1 MAGALLKA
9 CTELMAKG
17 IHPTAISDG
26 FQVAHSKAN
35 EVIDEMAKPVDL
47 NDRDSL
53 IQNAITS
60 LSSKV
65 VSHHSDLLA
74 PMAVDAVMKI
84 IDKAT
89 ADNVDLRNIHVS
101 KKLGGTI
108 DESELIDGL
117 CFVDKKASHL
127 AGGPTRI
134 ENAKIGLIQFPISAP
149 KSDMESNVVVGND
162 VAMDRI
168 IREERQHILGIIK
181 KIIASGA
188 NVLLLQKSILREAI
202 SDLALHFLAKKKI
215 MVIKDIERDDI
226 DFISKT
232 IGATPVAHVDQFKAE
247 KLGSAN
253 LVEEVS
259 AGGSSKIVKVTGCP
273 NSGKTVSILLRGS
286 NQLVLDE
293 ADRSLH
299 DALCVVRALVK
310 KRSLVP
316 GGACVE
322 MEVAHQL

>member
-1 MAGALLKA
+1 MAGALLRA
-9 CTELMAKG
+9 TTELMAKG

-26 FQVAHSKAN
+26 FQVAHRKAM
-35 EVIDEMAKPVDL
+35 EVIDSMAKPVDL

-74 PMAVDAVMKI
+74 PMAVDAVLQI
-84 IDKAT
+84 IDKAS
-89 ADNVDLRNIHVS
+89 AENVDLNNIHVS

-108 DESELIDGL
+108 DESELINGL
-117 CFVDKKASHL
+117 CFVGLKASHL

-134 ENAKIGLIQFPISAP
+134 ENAKIAIVQFPISAP

-162 VAMDRI
+162 SAMDRI
-168 IREERQHILGIIK
+168 IREERQYILGIIK

-188 NVLLLQKSILREAI
+188 NVLLLQKSVLREAI

-215 MVIKDIERDDI
+215 MVIKDIDRNNI

-232 IGATPVAHVDQFKAE
+232 INATPVAHVDQLKAE
-247 KLGSAN
+247 KLGSAG

-259 AGGSSKIVKVTGCP
+259 AGGAAKIIKVTECP
-273 NSGKTVSILLRGS
+273 NQGKTVSILLRGS
-286 NQLVLDE
+286 N
-293 ADRSLH
+293 
-299 DALCVVRALVK
+299 
-310 KRSLVP
+310 
-316 GGACVE
+316 
-322 MEVAHQL
+322 